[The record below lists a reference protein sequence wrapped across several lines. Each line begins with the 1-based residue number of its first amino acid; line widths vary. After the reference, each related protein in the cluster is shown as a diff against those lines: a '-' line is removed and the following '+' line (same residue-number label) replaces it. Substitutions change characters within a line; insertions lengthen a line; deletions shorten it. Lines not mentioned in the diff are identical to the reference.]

1 MVNEGRV
8 CGIRPNTV
16 LLSWGQGSVAEPRV
30 WAGNVKSIRLAPMV
44 AMVTLLPY
52 F

>member
-8 CGIRPNTV
+8 CGVRPNTV